1 MRIILIKTMLD
12 NLEWQSIK
20 QRIYINRLVF
30 IFKIK
35 HNMAPDYIASKLT
48 YTSEATTRF
57 LRNVDDFRLSRYNRT
72 YTHNLSE
79 VNWMYDEEDR
89 CMIPLDLRRAK
100 SVVLLEGM
108 AFCDL
113 NQMNGIFNQRER

>member
-1 MRIILIKTMLD
+1 MNT
-12 NLEWQSIK
+12 
-20 QRIYINRLVF
+20 LVF

-35 HNMAPDYIASKLT
+35 HNMAPDYLASKLL
-48 YTSEATTRF
+48 YTREATTHV
-57 LRNVDDFRLSRYNRT
+57 LRNADDFRPPRYNRA

-89 CMIPLDLRRAK
+89 CMIPLALRREK
-100 SVVLLEGM
+100 SVVLLEGV

-113 NQMNGIFNQRER
+113 NQMNGISNQRERFLDLIFSNISSSDLSLRSCGEVG